1 MELSKASQL
10 LNAVPT
16 RSGVYL
22 MKDVAGNVLYVG
34 KGANLRSRLRSYF
47 GSNKNRSV
55 STHMKLSEMMPR
67 VEDFE
72 YIVTDSEAEALLLEN
87 NLIKRHQPR
96 FNVRLKD
103 DKNYPYIKI
112 DVGEK
117 FPRIDITR
125 RVADDG
131 SRYFGPFASASS
143 MRKTMALLKR
153 LFPYRSCTK
162 KITGHDPRPCLEYH
176 IKRCVAPCVGY
187 ASEDEY
193 REVIGQV
200 VMFLEGKHVDVVRD
214 LKRQMSD
221 ASDELKFERAAS
233 LRDQMKAIEKV
244 AQDQKAVTVGTRDQ
258 DVIAVAQSDDEAW
271 IEVFFIREGNLIG
284 RDHFILA
291 GARGEEPSAIIGEF
305 ANQYY
310 PTVSHIPDEILVEYE
325 PLDSGALIEALKS
338 KGGRLV
344 RLHRPLR
351 GDKKRL
357 LDLVARNAQEGLA
370 RRRVKWLTDTKKVST
385 ALDELHEALSLP
397 EAPNRIET
405 YDISNTQGSN
415 AVGSMVVFED
425 GRPNTALYRR
435 FKIKA
440 VEGSDDYAMMREV
453 LIRRFNRLA
462 QPSDLKIGQAG
473 SGGIG
478 QKDLKGWGA
487 IPDLVLID
495 GGRGHLNAALE
506 VMLQVGLAEVP
517 LASIA
522 KKDEQVYIPEM
533 VEPISLARNSQAL
546 YLVQRMRDEAHRFA
560 VTYHRNLRSKSSTR
574 SLMDEV
580 QGIGPR
586 RKKALLRRFGSV
598 QGVREADIEEIA
610 AVPGMTRRLAERLK
624 ISL

>member
-1 MELSKASQL
+1 
-10 LNAVPT
+10 
-16 RSGVYL
+16 
-22 MKDVAGNVLYVG
+22 
-34 KGANLRSRLRSYF
+34 
-47 GSNKNRSV
+47 
-55 STHMKLSEMMPR
+55 
-67 VEDFE
+67 
-72 YIVTDSEAEALLLEN
+72 
-87 NLIKRHQPR
+87 
-96 FNVRLKD
+96 
-103 DKNYPYIKI
+103 
-112 DVGEK
+112 
-117 FPRIDITR
+117 
-125 RVADDG
+125 
-131 SRYFGPFASASS
+131 
-143 MRKTMALLKR
+143 
-153 LFPYRSCTK
+153 
-162 KITGHDPRPCLEYH
+162 
-176 IKRCVAPCVGY
+176 
-187 ASEDEY
+187 
-193 REVIGQV
+193 
-200 VMFLEGKHVDVVRD
+200 
-214 LKRQMSD
+214 
-221 ASDELKFERAAS
+221 
-233 LRDQMKAIEKV
+233 
-244 AQDQKAVTVGTRDQ
+244 
-258 DVIAVAQSDDEAW
+258 
-271 IEVFFIREGNLIG
+271 
-284 RDHFILA
+284 
-291 GARGEEPSAIIGEF
+291 
-305 ANQYY
+305 
-310 PTVSHIPDEILVEYE
+310 
-325 PLDSGALIEALKS
+325 
-338 KGGRLV
+338 
-344 RLHRPLR
+344 
-351 GDKKRL
+351 
-357 LDLVARNAQEGLA
+357 
-370 RRRVKWLTDTKKVST
+370 
-385 ALDELHEALSLP
+385 
-397 EAPNRIET
+397 
-405 YDISNTQGSN
+405 
-415 AVGSMVVFED
+415 MVVFED